1 MDDPYDLEALLGLD
15 GLSYEAAPG
24 YLVEFSVKRVA
35 ATPERPHGIHYALVL
50 RARRGGTPP

>member
-24 YLVEFSVKRVA
+24 YLVEWKIFGVK
-35 ATPERPHGIHYALVL
+35 
-50 RARRGGTPP
+50 